1 MLGIAEHRAVGRVG
15 VGVVAARWLILA
27 LVLALPQGAARA
39 AASEGSELAALQ
51 RAAVRVAEADAASL
65 RALRLRVRLSSLLPD
80 VRVSWGYGAQ
90 WAYGAGTV
98 ATLDGDRTFYSVG
111 LSWNLGKLVFSS
123 REDLAL
129 HHEAQRASILRSELV
144 AQVASLYLKRCAF
157 AERLSKATAANAN
170 ATSAPTLAL
179 RLAELDASL
188 EALTGRT
195 HPPRACPSHIER
207 TEASEATTP
216 AGLRAAAAR
225 LVPVEDRDL
234 EPRSRT
240 DSEPDPA
247 APGD

>member
-27 LVLALPQGAARA
+27 LWLARPQGAARA

-80 VRVSWGYGAQ
+80 VRASWGYGAQ
-90 WAYGAGTV
+90 WGYGAGSV

-129 HHEAQRASILRSELV
+129 HHEAQRASSLRSELV
-144 AQVASLYLKRCAF
+144 AQVASLYLKRCAL
-157 AERLSKATAANAN
+157 AERLSKVTAAN

-179 RLAELDASL
+179 RLTELDASL

-207 TEASEATTP
+207 AEASEAATP